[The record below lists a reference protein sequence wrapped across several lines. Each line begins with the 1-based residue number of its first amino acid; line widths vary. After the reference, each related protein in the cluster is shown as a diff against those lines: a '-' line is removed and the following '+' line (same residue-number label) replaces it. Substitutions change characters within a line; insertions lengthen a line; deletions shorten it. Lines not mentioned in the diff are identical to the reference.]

1 MSPTVF
7 STLES
12 NVKERGHLYLTLS
25 STHCSSSLTF
35 IANLEKGG
43 SKRGGAKAVW
53 MNVHAAF
60 LQQRHISDV
69 EQEGGPPPRTHT
81 HAPFYNSFIITSP
94 HQTAKRQKSPS
105 PKEKG
110 NFLGTH

>member
-43 SKRGGAKAVW
+43 SKRGGATAVW

-60 LQQRHISDV
+60 LQQRHISCV
-69 EQEGGPPPRTHT
+69 EEEGGFFPPLH
-81 HAPFYNSFIITSP
+81 FFLQFLYNNF
-94 HQTAKRQKSPS
+94 PS
-105 PKEKG
+105 SNIKKKKIPPTTKKKG
-110 NFLGTH
+110 NFLGTQ